1 LTNVAIT
8 DNNAVVS
15 GGPIASL
22 AVGAVDSTTFTA
34 VHTLTQD
41 INTGFVYNFATVT
54 GMPH

>member
-22 AVGAVDSTTFTA
+22 APGAVDSTTFTA
-34 VHTLTQD
+34 IHTLTQED
-41 INTGFVYNFATVT
+41 INTGFVYNL
-54 GMPH
+54 PP